1 MKEVHCIISLG
12 SNTDASHHLQQAY
25 NLLVRAYPNITF
37 SPIKETEPIGMHH
50 NHSPFYNRI
59 ARFTTDQNAD
69 EVRAALKVME
79 RFCGRRPDDKEHET
93 IHIDIDLLAHG
104 DTIIKPMDFAQYQH
118 DIENL

>member
-12 SNTDASHHLQQAY
+12 SNTDASHNLQ
-25 NLLVRAYPNITF
+25 
-37 SPIKETEPIGMHH
+37 HH
-50 NHSPFYNRI
+50 NHSPFYNRV
-59 ARFTTDQNAD
+59 ARFTTDQDAD